1 VPLITDQASKLKVF
15 GDTITMLTTVDTKII
30 LLSVKKNKQL
40 PEYIIRFIVLTSK
53 TLKSRNALN
62 KMEKLF

>member
-1 VPLITDQASKLKVF
+1 
-15 GDTITMLTTVDTKII
+15 MLTTVDTKII